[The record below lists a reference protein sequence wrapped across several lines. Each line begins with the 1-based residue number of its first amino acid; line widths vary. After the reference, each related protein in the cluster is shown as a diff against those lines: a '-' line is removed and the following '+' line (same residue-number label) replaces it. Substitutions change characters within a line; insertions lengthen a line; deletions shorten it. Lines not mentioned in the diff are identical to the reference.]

1 VHEATSPTVMVRRTW
16 WALLLCLCATRCTA
30 HPSILECNGL
40 SARLAANATIM
51 NFPIQR
57 TTLGQAPFTLKRATG
72 QLDSRGSMWT
82 NYTITGRLTAE
93 VLLEL
98 VPGDSSNNLTS
109 FPKAPICGSGGDDG
123 GLCPTAGCYSQLYA
137 MLGDCTGDE
146 TCLFGVASAAA
157 APAGAARNATL
168 LLAWAE
174 GGGGSVTYTRVN
186 LSTV

>member
-1 VHEATSPTVMVRRTW
+1 MHEATSPTVMVRRTW

-57 TTLGQAPFTLKRATG
+57 TTLGQAPFTR

-109 FPKAPICGSGGDDG
+109 FPKARPAAT
-123 GLCPTAGCYSQLYA
+123 TAGCALLRDATPS
-137 MLGDCTGDE
+137 CTQCWA
-146 TCLFGVASAAA
+146 T
-157 APAGAARNATL
+157 APAMKRACSGSRVPPPL
-168 LLAWAE
+168 LLALRAVPRSFLRGLRE
-174 GGGGSVTYTRVN
+174 VGD
-186 LSTV
+186 L